1 MRWTQTLIPTQK
13 ETPADA
19 QIISHQL
26 MIRAGLIRQLTAGA
40 YDFLPLGYRSLR
52 KAAQIVR
59 EEMDAIGAAE
69 VSLPAL
75 QPAELWQKTG
85 RDISYG
91 ENLMKFKDRHGRL
104 NVLGPT
110 HEEVVTELVSAF
122 VNSYKNLPLSL
133 YQIQTKFRDEF
144 RPRFGLLRVREF
156 LMKDAYSFHANL
168 QSLNATYDDFYKAYE
183 KIFTR
188 CGIPYVVVEAESGP
202 IGGSA
207 SHEFMANCDAGED
220 TILTSDKGNY
230 SANVEK
236 AEIGD
241 RPENMAGAPTGDL
254 EEVHTPGMSSIEDVG
269 KYLKVKPKHF
279 LKTLVFKV
287 RGAIKRSPGVM
298 VISSTEHATA
308 LVFVVLRGDHEAN
321 ETKVRRLLSNYFSET
336 STVEMIDAEDAKR
349 WGIPIG
355 FIGPDFG
362 IRFAAEAAPEGIDR
376 AAKSN
381 WLNSRPVPL
390 WLVDFDA
397 AQGGFWA
404 TGANKVDFHNKHFN
418 WERDFVAI
426 SKANGMRGDVLIADI
441 RNAIAGDPSPKN
453 DGGKLQ
459 SSKGIEIGHVFKLGT
474 KYSDALGANF
484 LDDKGQ
490 QNPMIMG
497 CYGIGIGRI
506 LIAAIESLHDDKG
519 IIWPTAIAP
528 YSVVITPI
536 KYDGE
541 VKEAADKIYAQLNS
555 AGIDTLLDDRDAR
568 PGSKFADADLI
579 GFPIRITIGDR
590 GLKEGK
596 VELKKRTA
604 ADPEMVGIDQVLGRV
619 QESL

>member
-59 EEMDAIGAAE
+59 EEMDRIGAAE
-69 VSLPAL
+69 VLLPAL

-91 ENLMKFKDRHGRL
+91 DNLMKFKDRHGRV

-110 HEEVVTELVSAF
+110 HEEVVTELISAF
-122 VNSYKNLPLSL
+122 VSSYKQLPLSL

-156 LMKDAYSFHANL
+156 LMKDAYSFHADVE
-168 QSLNATYDDFYKAYE
+168 SLNKVYDQFYGAYE

-188 CGIPYVVVEAESGP
+188 CGIPFVVVEAESGP

-207 SHEFMANCDAGED
+207 SHEFMAACAAGED
-220 TILTSDKGNY
+220 TIVTSDKANY
-230 SANVEK
+230 AANVEK
-236 AEIGD
+236 AEIGERSATFGGD
-241 RPENMAGAPTGDL
+241 PTGPL
-254 EEVHTPGMSSIEDVG
+254 EKVHTPGLPGCEEAG
-269 KYLKVKPKHF
+269 KFMKVKLKNL
-279 LKTLVFKV
+279 LKTLVFRTDATGPASESGVNPRWLVAVIRADHEVNESKLKKEAEEKFGIQHFAMVDDPEV
-287 RGAIKRSPGVM
+287 RENWVIGYIAPDAAIKNK
-298 VISSTEHATA
+298 AA
-308 LVFVVLRGDHEAN
+308 VL
-321 ETKVRRLLSNYFSET
+321 
-336 STVEMIDAEDAKR
+336 
-349 WGIPIG
+349 
-355 FIGPDFG
+355 
-362 IRFAAEAAPEGIDR
+362 
-376 AAKSN
+376 
-381 WLNSRPVPL
+381 
-390 WLVDFDA
+390 LVDPDA

-404 TGANKVDFHNKHFN
+404 TGANEADYHYKHFN
-418 WERDFVAI
+418 WFREC
-426 SKANGMRGDVLIADI
+426 GDALADPKKTAIADI
-441 RNAIAGDPSPKN
+441 RNAVAGDPSPKN
-453 DGGKLQ
+453 DGGKLVA
-459 SSKGIEIGHVFKLGT
+459 SKGIEIGHVFKLGT
-474 KYSDALGANF
+474 RYSDALSANF
-484 LDDKGQ
+484 LDEKSQ
-490 QNPMIMG
+490 QHPFIMG

-519 IIWPTAIAP
+519 IIWPIAIAP
-528 YSVVITPI
+528 YTVVITPVR
-536 KYDGE
+536 YEGE
-541 VKEAADKIYAQLNS
+541 VKTAADDLYERLNA

-568 PGSKFADADLI
+568 PGFKFADADLI

-596 VELKKRTA
+596 LELKQRKA
-604 ADPEMVGIDQVLGRV
+604 AEPVMVAAAEVVERV
-619 QESL
+619 KQLIAG